1 MAEMSLE
8 DLNLKKP
15 LDKMTAKELRELAIE
30 KIPQIKGASGMEKHE
45 LIKEIKELCGILEDA
60 ENPYKEQIWS
70 IKREIKELK
79 AQKAQLPSSRRKQ
92 RDRLRRQIK
101 RLKNRTRRLAEAV

>member
-15 LDKMTAKELRELAIE
+15 LDKMTAKELRELAID

-45 LIKEIKELCGILEDA
+45 LIKEIKELCGILEDT

-70 IKREIKELK
+70 IKREIKDLK
-79 AQKAQLPSSRRKQ
+79 AQKAQLPSSHRKQ
-92 RDRLRRQIK
+92 RNKLRRQIK